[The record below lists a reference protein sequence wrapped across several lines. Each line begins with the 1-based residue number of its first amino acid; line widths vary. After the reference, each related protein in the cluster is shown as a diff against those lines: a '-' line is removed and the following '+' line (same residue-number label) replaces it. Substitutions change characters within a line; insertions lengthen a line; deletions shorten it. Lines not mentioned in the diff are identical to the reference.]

1 MAEYVPVTIPLGS
14 LAEAAA
20 ASAEM
25 SQLEGWANPEE
36 PGTLT
41 GAVGPQIPWG

>member
-1 MAEYVPVTIPLGS
+1 MAEYTPVTIPLGS
-14 LAEAAA
+14 LAAAAA

-41 GAVGPQIPWG
+41 GAVGPELVWG

>member
-1 MAEYVPVTIPLGS
+1 MAEYTPVIIPLGS

-41 GAVGPQIPWG
+41 GAVGPSIPWD